1 MKQIRRSLRIL
12 VFCLLAALVIT
23 GCKAQPPQSF
33 QLHVGAPA
41 LVEKRI
47 PDTADAIR
55 QALPALSGEG
65 AMECIYLKAGD
76 LDNEQDARAG
86 SYGLQ
91 QITKNLTAGQVDVL
105 IATAEV
111 GRVQALNNLLMPLSE
126 IFTQEELAQLE
137 KQIVQYDY
145 VDYMLGAELPT
156 GESTPDCGLD
166 ISEHE
171 FITPLVSSE
180 PLGVYVAINAPHS
193 EQAKALIRYLAGFAP

>member
-1 MKQIRRSLRIL
+1 
-12 VFCLLAALVIT
+12 
-23 GCKAQPPQSF
+23 
-33 QLHVGAPA
+33 
-41 LVEKRI
+41 
-47 PDTADAIR
+47 
-55 QALPALSGEG
+55 
-65 AMECIYLKAGD
+65 MECIYLKAGD

-91 QITKNLTAGQVDVL
+91 QITKNLTAGQIDVL